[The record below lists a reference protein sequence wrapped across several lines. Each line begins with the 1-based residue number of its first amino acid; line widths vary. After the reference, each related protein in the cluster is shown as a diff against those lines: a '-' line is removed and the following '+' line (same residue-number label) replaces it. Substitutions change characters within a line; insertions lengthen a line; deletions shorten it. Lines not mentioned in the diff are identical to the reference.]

1 MNNPSDQ
8 SMYELD
14 YTNDIK
20 NETLPMIKGSGHTSS
35 IGEFERFDWMNHNN

>member
-14 YTNDIK
+14 YTHDIK
-20 NETLPMIKGSGHTSS
+20 SETLPMIKVFGQTSS
-35 IGEFERFDWMNHNN
+35 IGEFERFDWLDHNN